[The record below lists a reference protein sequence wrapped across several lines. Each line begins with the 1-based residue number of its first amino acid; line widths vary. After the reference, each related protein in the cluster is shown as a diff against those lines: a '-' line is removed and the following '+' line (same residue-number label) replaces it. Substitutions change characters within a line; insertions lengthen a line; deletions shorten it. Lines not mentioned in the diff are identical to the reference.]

1 MASSSTAGSSIDYSA
16 LRNVFTSWR
25 KRRGIRNDGELEWTT
40 TSSSSSPQQAHMTSP
55 PALALSADSS
65 SGGGGSGT
73 AGSDIRHNNGGDGG
87 LLSLYAEMPKAFE
100 LSKSGL
106 PPALPPPSSSVP
118 PFAPPSPTL
127 QPVKSALK
135 RKRNDINNDNADVP
149 ENSKNTT
156 DSADSASTTTLQSE
170 DDGRGA
176 RLLLAKRA
184 RRVHWPSIRS
194 RLHISN
200 NNTEAAY
207 AAAAAFSPSP
217 LAAAVSSEV
226 SACFELEGLGPPS
239 DAAFAILNGP
249 HAVSAA
255 SAQVNDSETKLSH
268 LRFHSNLL
276 TLLDQLLFFCLSH
289 VVTICTYACV
299 LSCSEFGCSRI
310 SG

>member
-156 DSADSASTTTLQSE
+156 GSADSASTTTSQSE

-184 RRVHWPSIRS
+184 RRVHWPSIR
-194 RLHISN
+194 LSN

-207 AAAAAFSPSP
+207 AAAAAAFSPSP

-255 SAQVNDSETKLSH
+255 STQVNASEIKLSH
-268 LRFHSNLL
+268 LRFNSNLL

>member
-118 PFAPPSPTL
+118 PFAPPLPTL

-156 DSADSASTTTLQSE
+156 GSADSAPTTTLPSE

-184 RRVHWPSIRS
+184 RRVHWPSIRN
-194 RLHISN
+194 SN

-207 AAAAAFSPSP
+207 AA
-217 LAAAVSSEV
+217 AAAVSSEV

>member
-135 RKRNDINNDNADVP
+135 RKRNDINNDINDVP
-149 ENSKNTT
+149 ENSKNTIG
-156 DSADSASTTTLQSE
+156 SADSAPTTTSQSE

-184 RRVHWPSIRS
+184 RRVHWPSIR
-194 RLHISN
+194 LSN

-207 AAAAAFSPSP
+207 
-217 LAAAVSSEV
+217 AAAVSSEV

-255 SAQVNDSETKLSH
+255 STQVNASEIKLSR